1 MMMMRWLG
9 LSLLLLSVAL
19 AADSRL
25 GCLITTR
32 CEACDPAEL
41 AADHCLETGSRLE
54 WTCRQPG
61 STATTT
67 VREACIETGAQSSLI
82 VFELV
87 CLSLLAVSGFVV
99 RWRKAAVPAPS
110 SSSSSASSSGSVPAS
125 PAGKTKSL
133 FAGR

>member
-1 MMMMRWLG
+1 MTLLLWLML
-9 LSLLLLSVAL
+9 LSLC

-25 GCLITTR
+25 GCLVTTR

-41 AADHCLETGSRLE
+41 AAAHCVETGSRLE

-67 VREACIETGAQSSLI
+67 VREACIEAGAQASVL

-87 CLSLLAVSGFVV
+87 CLSLLAVSSLVV
-99 RWRKAAVPAPS
+99 RWRKAAVPSSSPTS
-110 SSSSSASSSGSVPAS
+110 SSSSSSSSSSVPLS

-133 FAGR
+133 FA